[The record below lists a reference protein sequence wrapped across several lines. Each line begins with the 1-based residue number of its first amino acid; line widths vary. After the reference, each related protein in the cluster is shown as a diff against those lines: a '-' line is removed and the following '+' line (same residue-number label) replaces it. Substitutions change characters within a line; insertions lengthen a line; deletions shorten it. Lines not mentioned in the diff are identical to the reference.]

1 MRIYKYHEC
10 ACILSYKLQYDASCS
25 VMDYFTSGK
34 FAIQA
39 AIENVCTLCCDK
51 KRDLAYLNCKP
62 KGKNCTNCKTS
73 NCFIAINYIR
83 PNLSYLIFT
92 NFLSRTSLEYLE
104 NDALTLADSA
114 DVIQCE

>member
-25 VMDYFTSGK
+25 VMDYFTSEK